1 MTEITGSFVSIDDSN
16 ITTSK
21 TSVQQLIDIVQADIS
36 SDAGSG
42 TRKKYQ
48 VFVSGGTN
56 LASITSSLY
65 QTVFDQDFT
74 LGTSNPLFD
83 ITIGSY
89 LNDDDENNKMNLSV
103 MDVNGSLLVVSQ
115 FTLCGSVKKGRRP
128 SFVNAE
134 TPELS
139 FILYENLI
147 TSFKEVGIHTF
158 GGSFGKMMN
167 VELINE
173 GPATFIINSKE
184 L

>member
-1 MTEITGSFVSIDDSN
+1 MIVVAQRCSSASVSVDGAVVSKIDLGLLLLVGIEKEDGQSDIQKVVNKISN
-16 ITTSK
+16 LRI
-21 TSVQQLIDIVQADIS
+21 
-36 SDAGSG
+36 
-42 TRKKYQ
+42 
-48 VFVSGGTN
+48 FE
-56 LASITSSLY
+56 
-65 QTVFDQDFT
+65 
-74 LGTSNPLFD
+74 
-83 ITIGSY
+83 
-89 LNDDDENNKMNLSV
+89 DENNKMNLSI

-128 SFVNAE
+128 SFMNAE

-139 FILYENLI
+139 FILYENLM

-173 GPATFIINSKE
+173 GPATFIIKSKE

>member
-1 MTEITGSFVSIDDSN
+1 MIVVAQRCSSASVSVDGGVVSKIDLGLLLLVGIEKGDGQSDIQKVVNKISN
-16 ITTSK
+16 LRI
-21 TSVQQLIDIVQADIS
+21 
-36 SDAGSG
+36 
-42 TRKKYQ
+42 
-48 VFVSGGTN
+48 FE
-56 LASITSSLY
+56 
-65 QTVFDQDFT
+65 
-74 LGTSNPLFD
+74 
-83 ITIGSY
+83 
-89 LNDDDENNKMNLSV
+89 DENNKMNLSV

-134 TPELS
+134 TPGLS
-139 FILYENLI
+139 LLLYENLI

>member
-1 MTEITGSFVSIDDSN
+1 MIVVAQRCSSASVSVDGEVVSEIDQGLLLLVGIEKGDGQSDIQKIVNKISN
-16 ITTSK
+16 LRI
-21 TSVQQLIDIVQADIS
+21 
-36 SDAGSG
+36 
-42 TRKKYQ
+42 
-48 VFVSGGTN
+48 FE
-56 LASITSSLY
+56 
-65 QTVFDQDFT
+65 
-74 LGTSNPLFD
+74 
-83 ITIGSY
+83 
-89 LNDDDENNKMNLSV
+89 DENNKMNLSI

-134 TPELS
+134 TPGLS
-139 FILYENLI
+139 LLLYENLI

>member
-1 MTEITGSFVSIDDSN
+1 MIVVAQRCSSASVSVDGAVVSKIDLGLLLLVGIEKEDGQSDIQKVVNKISN
-16 ITTSK
+16 LRI
-21 TSVQQLIDIVQADIS
+21 
-36 SDAGSG
+36 
-42 TRKKYQ
+42 
-48 VFVSGGTN
+48 FE
-56 LASITSSLY
+56 
-65 QTVFDQDFT
+65 
-74 LGTSNPLFD
+74 
-83 ITIGSY
+83 
-89 LNDDDENNKMNLSV
+89 DENNKMNLSI

-134 TPELS
+134 TPGLS
-139 FILYENLI
+139 LLLYENLI

>member
-1 MTEITGSFVSIDDSN
+1 MIVVAQRCSSASVSVDGAVVSKIDLGLLLLVGIEKGDGQSDIQKIVNKISN
-16 ITTSK
+16 LRI
-21 TSVQQLIDIVQADIS
+21 
-36 SDAGSG
+36 
-42 TRKKYQ
+42 
-48 VFVSGGTN
+48 FE
-56 LASITSSLY
+56 
-65 QTVFDQDFT
+65 
-74 LGTSNPLFD
+74 
-83 ITIGSY
+83 
-89 LNDDDENNKMNLSV
+89 DENNKMNLSV

-134 TPELS
+134 TPGLS
-139 FILYENLI
+139 LLLYENLI

>member
-1 MTEITGSFVSIDDSN
+1 MIVVAQRCSSVSVTVDEEVVSEIDLGLLLLVGIEKGDGQSDIQKIVNKISN
-16 ITTSK
+16 LRI
-21 TSVQQLIDIVQADIS
+21 
-36 SDAGSG
+36 
-42 TRKKYQ
+42 
-48 VFVSGGTN
+48 FE
-56 LASITSSLY
+56 
-65 QTVFDQDFT
+65 
-74 LGTSNPLFD
+74 
-83 ITIGSY
+83 
-89 LNDDDENNKMNLSV
+89 DENNKMNLSI

-134 TPELS
+134 TPGLS
-139 FILYENLI
+139 LLLYENLI

>member
-1 MTEITGSFVSIDDSN
+1 MIVVAQRCSSASVSVDEAVVSKIDLGLLLLVGIEKGDGQSDIQKVVNKISN
-16 ITTSK
+16 LRI
-21 TSVQQLIDIVQADIS
+21 
-36 SDAGSG
+36 
-42 TRKKYQ
+42 
-48 VFVSGGTN
+48 FE
-56 LASITSSLY
+56 
-65 QTVFDQDFT
+65 
-74 LGTSNPLFD
+74 
-83 ITIGSY
+83 
-89 LNDDDENNKMNLSV
+89 DENNKMNLSV
-103 MDVNGSLLVVSQ
+103 MDVSGSLLVVSQ

-139 FILYENLI
+139 FILYESLI

-184 L
+184 I

>member
-1 MTEITGSFVSIDDSN
+1 M
-16 ITTSK
+16 
-21 TSVQQLIDIVQADIS
+21 IVVAQRCS
-36 SDAGSG
+36 SAS
-42 TRKKYQ
+42 
-48 VFVSGGTN
+48 VFVDGAVISEIDLGLLLLVGIEKGDGQSDIQKIVNKISN
-56 LASITSSLY
+56 LRI
-65 QTVFDQDFT
+65 FE
-74 LGTSNPLFD
+74 
-83 ITIGSY
+83 
-89 LNDDDENNKMNLSV
+89 DENNKMNLSI

-134 TPELS
+134 TPGLS
-139 FILYENLI
+139 LLLYENLI

>member
-1 MTEITGSFVSIDDSN
+1 VSVDGEVVSEIDLGLLLLVGIEKGDGQSDIQKIVNKISN
-16 ITTSK
+16 LRI
-21 TSVQQLIDIVQADIS
+21 
-36 SDAGSG
+36 
-42 TRKKYQ
+42 
-48 VFVSGGTN
+48 FE
-56 LASITSSLY
+56 
-65 QTVFDQDFT
+65 
-74 LGTSNPLFD
+74 
-83 ITIGSY
+83 
-89 LNDDDENNKMNLSV
+89 DENNKMNLSI

-134 TPELS
+134 TPGLS
-139 FILYENLI
+139 LLLYENLI

>member
-1 MTEITGSFVSIDDSN
+1 MIVVAQRCSSASVSVDEAVVSKIDQGLLLLVGIEKGDGQLDIQKVVNKISN
-16 ITTSK
+16 LRIFEDK
-21 TSVQQLIDIVQADIS
+21 
-36 SDAGSG
+36 
-42 TRKKYQ
+42 
-48 VFVSGGTN
+48 
-56 LASITSSLY
+56 
-65 QTVFDQDFT
+65 
-74 LGTSNPLFD
+74 
-83 ITIGSY
+83 
-89 LNDDDENNKMNLSV
+89 NNKMNLSV
-103 MDVNGSLLVVSQ
+103 IDVNGSLLVVSQ

-147 TSFKEVGIHTF
+147 TSFKEVGIQTF

-184 L
+184 I

>member
-1 MTEITGSFVSIDDSN
+1 MIVVAQRCSSASVSVDGTAVSKIDLGLLLLVGIEKGDGQLDIQKVVNKISN
-16 ITTSK
+16 LRI
-21 TSVQQLIDIVQADIS
+21 
-36 SDAGSG
+36 
-42 TRKKYQ
+42 
-48 VFVSGGTN
+48 FE
-56 LASITSSLY
+56 
-65 QTVFDQDFT
+65 
-74 LGTSNPLFD
+74 
-83 ITIGSY
+83 
-89 LNDDDENNKMNLSV
+89 DENNKMNLSV

-139 FILYENLI
+139 FILYENLM

>member
-1 MTEITGSFVSIDDSN
+1 MIVVAQRCSSASVSVDGEIVSEIDLGLLLLVGIEKGDGQSDIQKIVNKISN
-16 ITTSK
+16 LRI
-21 TSVQQLIDIVQADIS
+21 
-36 SDAGSG
+36 
-42 TRKKYQ
+42 
-48 VFVSGGTN
+48 FE
-56 LASITSSLY
+56 
-65 QTVFDQDFT
+65 
-74 LGTSNPLFD
+74 
-83 ITIGSY
+83 
-89 LNDDDENNKMNLSV
+89 DENNKMNLSI

-134 TPELS
+134 TPGLS
-139 FILYENLI
+139 LLLYENLI

>member
-1 MTEITGSFVSIDDSN
+1 MIVVAQRCSSASVSVDEAVVSKIDQGLLLLVGIEKGDGQLDIQKVVNKISN
-16 ITTSK
+16 LRI
-21 TSVQQLIDIVQADIS
+21 
-36 SDAGSG
+36 
-42 TRKKYQ
+42 
-48 VFVSGGTN
+48 FE
-56 LASITSSLY
+56 
-65 QTVFDQDFT
+65 
-74 LGTSNPLFD
+74 
-83 ITIGSY
+83 
-89 LNDDDENNKMNLSV
+89 DENNKMNLSV

-147 TSFKEVGIHTF
+147 ISFKEVGIHTI

-167 VELINE
+167 VELINK

-184 L
+184 I

>member
-1 MTEITGSFVSIDDSN
+1 MIVVAQRCSSASVSVDGEVVSKIDLGLLLLVGIEKGDGQSDIQKVVNKISN
-16 ITTSK
+16 LRI
-21 TSVQQLIDIVQADIS
+21 
-36 SDAGSG
+36 
-42 TRKKYQ
+42 
-48 VFVSGGTN
+48 FE
-56 LASITSSLY
+56 
-65 QTVFDQDFT
+65 
-74 LGTSNPLFD
+74 
-83 ITIGSY
+83 
-89 LNDDDENNKMNLSV
+89 DENNKMNLSI

-134 TPELS
+134 TPGLS
-139 FILYENLI
+139 LLLYENLI

>member
-1 MTEITGSFVSIDDSN
+1 MIVVAQRCSRASVYVDGAVVSKIDLGLLLLVGIEKGDGKSDIQKVVNKISN
-16 ITTSK
+16 LRI
-21 TSVQQLIDIVQADIS
+21 
-36 SDAGSG
+36 
-42 TRKKYQ
+42 
-48 VFVSGGTN
+48 FE
-56 LASITSSLY
+56 
-65 QTVFDQDFT
+65 
-74 LGTSNPLFD
+74 
-83 ITIGSY
+83 
-89 LNDDDENNKMNLSV
+89 DENNKMNLSV

-139 FILYENLI
+139 FILYENLM

-158 GGSFGKMMN
+158 GGSFGEMMN

>member
-1 MTEITGSFVSIDDSN
+1 MIVVAQRCSSASVSVDEAVVSKIDQGLLLLVGIEKGDGQLDIQRVANKISN
-16 ITTSK
+16 LRI
-21 TSVQQLIDIVQADIS
+21 
-36 SDAGSG
+36 
-42 TRKKYQ
+42 
-48 VFVSGGTN
+48 FE
-56 LASITSSLY
+56 
-65 QTVFDQDFT
+65 
-74 LGTSNPLFD
+74 
-83 ITIGSY
+83 
-89 LNDDDENNKMNLSV
+89 DENNKMNLSV

>member
-1 MTEITGSFVSIDDSN
+1 MIVVAQRCSSASVSVDEAVVSKIDQGLLLLVGIEKGDGQLDIQKVVNKISN
-16 ITTSK
+16 LRI
-21 TSVQQLIDIVQADIS
+21 
-36 SDAGSG
+36 
-42 TRKKYQ
+42 
-48 VFVSGGTN
+48 FE
-56 LASITSSLY
+56 
-65 QTVFDQDFT
+65 
-74 LGTSNPLFD
+74 
-83 ITIGSY
+83 
-89 LNDDDENNKMNLSV
+89 DENNKMNLSV

-147 TSFKEVGIHTF
+147 TSFKEVGIHTL

-167 VELINE
+167 VELINK

-184 L
+184 I

>member
-1 MTEITGSFVSIDDSN
+1 MIVVAQRCSSASVSVDEAVVSKIDQGLLLLVGIEKGDRQSDIQKIVNKISN
-16 ITTSK
+16 LRI
-21 TSVQQLIDIVQADIS
+21 
-36 SDAGSG
+36 
-42 TRKKYQ
+42 
-48 VFVSGGTN
+48 FE
-56 LASITSSLY
+56 
-65 QTVFDQDFT
+65 
-74 LGTSNPLFD
+74 
-83 ITIGSY
+83 
-89 LNDDDENNKMNLSV
+89 DENNKMNLSV

-147 TSFKEVGIHTF
+147 TSFKEAGIHTL

-167 VELINE
+167 VELINK

-184 L
+184 I

>member
-1 MTEITGSFVSIDDSN
+1 MIVVAQRCSSACVSVDEAVVSKIDQGLLLLVGIEKGDGQLDIQKVVNKISN
-16 ITTSK
+16 LRI
-21 TSVQQLIDIVQADIS
+21 
-36 SDAGSG
+36 
-42 TRKKYQ
+42 
-48 VFVSGGTN
+48 FE
-56 LASITSSLY
+56 
-65 QTVFDQDFT
+65 
-74 LGTSNPLFD
+74 
-83 ITIGSY
+83 
-89 LNDDDENNKMNLSV
+89 DENNKMNLSV

-139 FILYENLI
+139 FTLYENLI

-167 VELINE
+167 VELINK

-184 L
+184 I

>member
-1 MTEITGSFVSIDDSN
+1 MIVVAQRCSSASVSVDEAVVSKIDQGLLLLVGIEKGDGQLDIQKVVNKISN
-16 ITTSK
+16 LRI
-21 TSVQQLIDIVQADIS
+21 
-36 SDAGSG
+36 
-42 TRKKYQ
+42 
-48 VFVSGGTN
+48 FE
-56 LASITSSLY
+56 
-65 QTVFDQDFT
+65 
-74 LGTSNPLFD
+74 
-83 ITIGSY
+83 
-89 LNDDDENNKMNLSV
+89 DENNKMNLSI

-147 TSFKEVGIHTF
+147 TSFKEVGIHTL

-167 VELINE
+167 VELINK

-184 L
+184 I

>member
-1 MTEITGSFVSIDDSN
+1 MIVVAQRCSSASVSVDGAVISKIDLGLLLLVGIEKGDGQLDIQKVVNKISN
-16 ITTSK
+16 LRI
-21 TSVQQLIDIVQADIS
+21 
-36 SDAGSG
+36 
-42 TRKKYQ
+42 
-48 VFVSGGTN
+48 FE
-56 LASITSSLY
+56 
-65 QTVFDQDFT
+65 
-74 LGTSNPLFD
+74 
-83 ITIGSY
+83 
-89 LNDDDENNKMNLSV
+89 DENNKMNLSI

-134 TPELS
+134 TPEFS

>member
-1 MTEITGSFVSIDDSN
+1 MIVVAQRCSSASVSVDEAVVSKIDQGLLLLVGIEKGDGQLDIQKVVNKISN
-16 ITTSK
+16 LRI
-21 TSVQQLIDIVQADIS
+21 
-36 SDAGSG
+36 
-42 TRKKYQ
+42 
-48 VFVSGGTN
+48 FE
-56 LASITSSLY
+56 
-65 QTVFDQDFT
+65 
-74 LGTSNPLFD
+74 
-83 ITIGSY
+83 
-89 LNDDDENNKMNLSV
+89 DENNKMNLSI

-134 TPELS
+134 IPELS

-147 TSFKEVGIHTF
+147 TSFKELGIHTF

>member
-1 MTEITGSFVSIDDSN
+1 MIVVAQRCSSASVSVDEAVVSKIDQGLLLLVGIEKGDGQLDIQKVVNKISN
-16 ITTSK
+16 LRI
-21 TSVQQLIDIVQADIS
+21 
-36 SDAGSG
+36 
-42 TRKKYQ
+42 
-48 VFVSGGTN
+48 FE
-56 LASITSSLY
+56 
-65 QTVFDQDFT
+65 
-74 LGTSNPLFD
+74 
-83 ITIGSY
+83 
-89 LNDDDENNKMNLSV
+89 DENNKMNLSV

-115 FTLCGSVKKGRRP
+115 FTLCSSVKKGRRP

-134 TPELS
+134 IPELS

-147 TSFKEVGIHTF
+147 TSFKEVGIDTF